1 MVATECNFNF
11 RSPKKLRQ
19 QGTMEGGGVGR
30 GGCAL
35 ACSFLRGGK
44 AREADEGGGGVEG
57 DAGES
62 GAGEK
67 SKRKLKGKDF
77 FLKRENGP
85 ESLFCLLLSFSVF
98 LRPM

>member
-1 MVATECNFNF
+1 MAATECNFNF
-11 RSPKKLRQ
+11 RSQKIE
-19 QGTMEGGGVGR
+19 TTVEGGG
-30 GGCAL
+30 GGCWCAL

-44 AREADEGGGGVEG
+44 AREADVGGGGGEEG

-62 GAGEK
+62 EAGGK

-85 ESLFCLLLSFSVF
+85 ECLFCLLLSFSVF
-98 LRPM
+98 LRLM

>member
-1 MVATECNFNF
+1 MGGV
-11 RSPKKLRQ
+11 
-19 QGTMEGGGVGR
+19 EGGGCW
-30 GGCAL
+30 CAL

-44 AREADEGGGGVEG
+44 AREADEGGGGGGGVEG

-62 GAGEK
+62 GAGGK

-85 ESLFCLLLSFSVF
+85 ECLFCLLLSFSVF
-98 LRPM
+98 LHLM